1 MIRTILLGMV
11 GLMLTAP
18 PPQTD
23 KPADKAAD
31 KGITIKVT
39 DTGFEPAQI
48 KVKKDTPVHL
58 IFLRTSE
65 TTCGTDVVIPDQ
77 KIEKSLP
84 LNKPVAV
91 DLTFKQA
98 GEVTFTCGQKMLKGS
113 IVVQSS

>member
-1 MIRTILLGMV
+1 MLRTLLFCLV
-11 GLMLTAP
+11 AAFAS
-18 PPQTD
+18 PQ
-23 KPADKAAD
+23 AD

-39 DTGFEPAQI
+39 DAGFEPAQV

-65 TTCGTDVVIPDQ
+65 TTCGTEVVIPDQ

-98 GEVTFTCGQKMLKGS
+98 GEVTFSCGQKMLKGS
-113 IVVQSS
+113 ILVQSS